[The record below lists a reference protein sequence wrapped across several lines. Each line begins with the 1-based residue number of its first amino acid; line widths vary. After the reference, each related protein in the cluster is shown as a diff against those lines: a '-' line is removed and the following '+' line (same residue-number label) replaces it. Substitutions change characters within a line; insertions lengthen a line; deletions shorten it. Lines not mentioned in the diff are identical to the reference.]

1 MQLSEIRTRV
11 RYHLREATANV
22 WADAELTAH
31 INLAQRHIASRLN
44 PEYLTQLIQTADN
57 VYSGSNANLPTE
69 FLKMA
74 GSPYNATTG
83 DVYDFL
89 SLAEAI
95 PWISQSAT
103 PSNVGLFTLKRIS
116 WIQNQDLY
124 VNPSLAGTLTVPYVK
139 YPADLSADG
148 DSSTIEDS
156 VIDLVIMKAAADA
169 LLKTRQA
176 QELSIL
182 VKQIE
187 TKIEQL
193 NRSK

>member
-1 MQLSEIRTRV
+1 MQLSDVRTRV
-11 RYHLREATANV
+11 RYHLREATANT
-22 WADAELTAH
+22 WADAELNAH

-44 PEYLTQLIQTADN
+44 PEYLTQLVQIEATAFTG
-57 VYSGSNANLPTE
+57 VNANLPTE

-83 DVYDFL
+83 DVYDFMTL
-89 SLAEAI
+89 GEAI
-95 PWISQSAT
+95 QWISQSST
-103 PSNVGLFTLKRIS
+103 PSNVGLFTSKKVS

-124 VNPSLAGTLTVPYVK
+124 VNPTLTGTLQVPYVK

-148 DSSTIEDS
+148 DSSTIEDG

-169 LLKTRQA
+169 LIKTRQL
-176 QELSIL
+176 QESSLLI
-182 VKQIE
+182 KQIE